1 MSDYNQNQEGDYQ
14 NFQNYQNNNQNNQDN
29 NQNYQV
35 INQNDTNHQINEYSI
50 NPSEYRPPSEDNI
63 NDLPNEELVNS
74 QAPLSNN
81 NPNYTPQAPEMY
93 PSLSDQVA
101 PPILNPDIVTD
112 QQMTQP
118 PAEPINQPGVQQLP
132 PAEQIPFDNGPV
144 VQLPPQPRRRQ
155 ACRYIWYNWCY
166 Y

>member
-63 NDLPNEELVNS
+63 KDLPKEELVNS

-81 NPNYTPQAPEMY
+81 NQNYTPQAPEMY

-118 PAEPINQPGVQQLP
+118 PAEPINQPDVQRLP
-132 PAEQIPFDNGPV
+132 LAEQIPFDNGPL
-144 VQLPPQPRRRQ
+144 VQLSPQPRRRP
-155 ACRYIWYNWCY
+155 ACR
-166 Y
+166 